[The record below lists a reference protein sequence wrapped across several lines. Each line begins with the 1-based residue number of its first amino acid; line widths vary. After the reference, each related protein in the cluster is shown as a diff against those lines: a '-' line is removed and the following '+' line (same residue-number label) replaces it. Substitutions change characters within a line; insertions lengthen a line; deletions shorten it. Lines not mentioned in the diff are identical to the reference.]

1 MGGKLPQTILTD
13 FDLVLREIV
22 MNELPNIKHAFGIWY
37 ISQRLSCW
45 FSTLL
50 SSQYNSFMNAF
61 HQVYNLETETD
72 FMHQWDHMVNEFGLA
87 SDRHIAILSH
97 YQSYWALPFLRGWFL
112 GSLST
117 GSSASSIKSF
127 FKAFLNAQARLKD
140 FVDQVRIAIEVLDQ
154 AGEEAT
160 MRQNY
165 QNIKIKT
172 CTPIE
177 EHALGILT
185 PYAFNMFQKELVSST
200 QFAVY
205 ESQRETYLVRH
216 RLKTDGGHI
225 VHSFPSEQQLHCS
238 CKEFE
243 SCGILCKHA
252 LRVLSLKNCFMLPDK
267 YLLMRWRRE
276 SSLFPKS
283 TGYKYRSQALRSLS
297 TIIIQ
302 ESSSM
307 KERFTYVQWHMSKL
321 LTHVR
326 NMATFDEASSE
337 METVESIDTTASY
350 QTSGAR
356 RRRAKT
362 AVEMPKDTRELSDS
376 QAFPETFDLSELP

>member
-13 FDLVLREIV
+13 FDSVLREIV

-140 FVDQVRIAIEVLDQ
+140 FVDQVLQ
-154 AGEEAT
+154 
-160 MRQNY
+160 Y
-165 QNIKIKT
+165 
-172 CTPIE
+172 
-177 EHALGILT
+177 H
-185 PYAFNMFQKELVSST
+185 
-200 QFAVY
+200 
-205 ESQRETYLVRH
+205 
-216 RLKTDGGHI
+216 
-225 VHSFPSEQQLHCS
+225 
-238 CKEFE
+238 
-243 SCGILCKHA
+243 
-252 LRVLSLKNCFMLPDK
+252 LSLHSRSSFHHCAIFENSDNTMLFCR
-267 YLLMRWRRE
+267 LEL
-276 SSLFPKS
+276 
-283 TGYKYRSQALRSLS
+283 Q
-297 TIIIQ
+297 
-302 ESSSM
+302 
-307 KERFTYVQWHMSKL
+307 SKC
-321 LTHVR
+321 
-326 NMATFDEASSE
+326 
-337 METVESIDTTASY
+337 
-350 QTSGAR
+350 
-356 RRRAKT
+356 
-362 AVEMPKDTRELSDS
+362 
-376 QAFPETFDLSELP
+376 